1 MSECYYSSTTTA
13 QDQNQVVPSNNSSIP
28 TAEPVYQAIPL
39 DPSSAMTNY
48 DSGVPQNNWTQ
59 FYEEKVDSE
68 TYSAEPP
75 QQREDQALVVRD
87 NNTIHKVIQTVV
99 ETVEEVQS
107 NHSHSL
113 SRSMI
118 LKMYCW
124 IKLICY
130 AWPERSPSM
139 KRPIC
144 RIWSSTTILT
154 FLRLWEDILCILHPL
169 SSSLV

>member
-1 MSECYYSSTTTA
+1 
-13 QDQNQVVPSNNSSIP
+13 
-28 TAEPVYQAIPL
+28 
-39 DPSSAMTNY
+39 MTNY

-75 QQREDQALVVRD
+75 QQGEDQALVVRD

-107 NHSHSL
+107 IHSHSL

-118 LKMYCW
+118 LKMYC
-124 IKLICY
+124 
-130 AWPERSPSM
+130 
-139 KRPIC
+139 
-144 RIWSSTTILT
+144 
-154 FLRLWEDILCILHPL
+154 
-169 SSSLV
+169 